1 MTTLRVRP
9 VKNNSQTWEY
19 EIRRNDRTLKYQGGF
34 ETEKNAQDT
43 GVLEYVELERNRRK
57 KYFTLP
63 ILFRY
68 WIIMQKENQG
78 FEPATI
84 YDYHKQEKLFEK
96 KLGGDISKIT
106 LSKYQLFIN
115 ELSKTNAKKRVN
127 RLNNSI
133 SNALRFAIHDHL
145 ITLDDYFVEGVTI
158 PIKGTVNKKT
168 QKKFIASETEV
179 IKFREALR
187 AEMDF
192 SHTGMVKDTYTYIIY
207 FLLQTGMRYS
217 ELIALTPSDI
227 DFEKKVIKTYR
238 RYSTEKHT
246 FSKAKTE
253 GSKRDVPLIDED
265 IAILKH
271 LIASQKYENDIINNT
286 TFLNENK
293 YGFIF
298 WTIIVNHGLPTTAQ
312 VTKQLQVKLKKYDIK
327 PYNLTVYGLRHTVAS
342 LWLSKGIPIEVVA
355 VNLGNTPET
364 LRSVYRHLFDEE
376 KSIGQDKIRE
386 MMK

>member
-19 EIRRNDRTLKYQGGF
+19 EIRRNGRTLKYQGGF

-78 FEPATI
+78 YEPATI
-84 YDYHKQEKLFEK
+84 YDYHKLEKLFEK

-127 RLNNSI
+127 RLNNAI
-133 SNALRFAIHDHL
+133 SNALRFAIRDHL
-145 ITLDDYFVEGVTI
+145 ITLEDFFVEGVTI

-168 QKKFIASETEV
+168 EKKYITSENSV

-187 AEMDF
+187 DEMDF
-192 SHTGMVKDTYTYIIY
+192 SNTGMIKDIYTYIIY

-217 ELIALTPSDI
+217 ELIALTSRDI

-238 RYSTEKHT
+238 RYSTEKRN

-253 GSKRDVPLIDED
+253 GSKREIPLIDED

-271 LIASQKYENDIINNT
+271 LIASQKYEEYLRNNT
-286 TFLNENK
+286 SFLNENK
-293 YGFIF
+293 YDFIF

-312 VTKQLQVKLKKYDIK
+312 VTKKLQEKLKKYNITPND
-327 PYNLTVYGLRHTVAS
+327 LTVYGLRHTVAS
-342 LWLSKGIPIEVVA
+342 LWISKGIPIEIVA
-355 VNLGNTPET
+355 LNLGNTPET
-364 LRSVYRHLFDEE
+364 LRHVYRHLFDEE
-376 KSIGQDKIRE
+376 KTTGQDKIRE